1 MNKNYNIEIVDDIT
15 VVRFIDKPKPDD
27 IRMSIDEVAT
37 ISLSG
42 LRLLAIIMTRVM
54 FDSEPEVVYA
64 DARSSTEFSP
74 MHQKRR
80 AL

>member
-1 MNKNYNIEIVDDIT
+1 MNKNYNIDIVDDIT

-27 IRMSIDEVAT
+27 IRMSIDEIAT

-54 FDSEPEVVYA
+54 FDSEPEIVYA
-64 DARSSTEFSP
+64 DARSSIEFSP
-74 MHQKRR
+74 IHRKRR
-80 AL
+80 TL